1 MRDDKSDIDNKKEV
15 NIMSDIRKI
24 PNNPSLTGLARFYK
38 DVKFASPEGV
48 DLYMQIMAP
57 WFTENDERSYPL
69 IVFIQGSG
77 WTFPDVNYEIPQLS
91 RYAQAG
97 YVVATVTH
105 RNCMDGH
112 PWPAFLQDVKTAI
125 RFLRANSEEYHINQD
140 KVCAF
145 GTSSGGNTS
154 LLLGLTGDDT
164 TLDTED
170 YSEYSSKI
178 QLVVECFGPTDLVT
192 MAKESYKPGV
202 DEIDNLIFQLAG
214 VPLGESNEV
223 MNVMKAMSPMY
234 RVEAAK
240 DYPPFLIVH
249 GDADEVVP
257 YSQGTVMYEKFLE
270 LGYDASM
277 VCIPGAPHEGSFWS
291 QELHEAI
298 LAFIK
303 EKL

>member
-1 MRDDKSDIDNKKEV
+1 MS
-15 NIMSDIRKI
+15 NIRRI
-24 PNNPSLTGLARFYK
+24 PNNPSLSGLARLYK
-38 DVKFASPEGV
+38 DVKFASPKGV
-48 DLYMQIMAP
+48 DLYMQIIAP
-57 WFTENDERSYPL
+57 WFTENDERTYPL

-77 WTFPDVNYEIPQLS
+77 WTFPDVNYEIPQLAQ
-91 RYAQAG
+91 YAQAG

-105 RNCMDGH
+105 RNCLEGH

-125 RFLRANSEEYHINQD
+125 RFLRAHSKEYHINPD

-170 YSEYSSKI
+170 YAEYSSKV
-178 QLVVECFGPTDLVT
+178 QLVVECFGPTDLVAMVEHIYT
-192 MAKESYKPGV
+192 PEMDQPDSQFYKLVG
-202 DEIDNLIFQLAG
+202 A
-214 VPLGESNEV
+214 PLSEGWDV
-223 MNVMKAMSPMY
+223 LKAMSPMY
-234 RVEAAK
+234 RVKADK
-240 DYPPFLIVH
+240 DYPPFLIIH

-257 YSQGTVMYEKFLE
+257 YSQATIMYDKL
-270 LGYDASM
+270 LKMSYDASM
-277 VCIPGAPHEGSFWS
+277 ICIPDAPHEGSFWS

>member
-1 MRDDKSDIDNKKEV
+1 
-15 NIMSDIRKI
+15 MSNVRRI

-57 WFTENDERSYPL
+57 WFTENDERTYPL

-91 RYAQAG
+91 GYAQAG

-105 RNCMDGH
+105 RNCLDGH

-125 RFLRANSEEYHINQD
+125 RFLRAHSEEYHINPD

-154 LLLGLTGDDT
+154 LLLGLTGDDAT
-164 TLDTED
+164 FVTED
-170 YSEYSSKI
+170 YSEHSSKV
-178 QLVVECFGPTDLVT
+178 QLVVECFGPTDLVAMGKELYDPG
-192 MAKESYKPGV
+192 MAEV
-202 DEIDNLIFQLAG
+202 NNLIRQLAG
-214 VPLGESNEV
+214 IPLEESNEV
-223 MNVMKAMSPMY
+223 MKVMKAMSPLY
-234 RVEAAK
+234 RVEADK
-240 DYPPFLIVH
+240 DYPPFLIIH

-257 YSQGTVMYEKFLE
+257 YSQATAMYDKLLE
-270 LGYDASM
+270 LDYDASM
-277 VCIPGAPHEGSFWS
+277 ICIPNAPHEGSFWS